1 MPKETIKSCNTFTIN
16 QPVPGNPNASYALPV
31 EDTIHVGWSN
41 FTDGWVQVAS
51 LRSETIL
58 GTPNAP
64 EHLSQPS
71 GLYVNLD
78 REGLNRLIR
87 ALRKARD
94 RAFGADA

>member
-1 MPKETIKSCNTFTIN
+1 MPKESVRSIAWPESAGDD
-16 QPVPGNPNASYALPV
+16 PGYR
-31 EDTIHVGWSN
+31 DTVDVAWSN

-51 LRSETIL
+51 LRAEPVPSSHDAPAHFTC
-58 GTPNAP
+58 PN
-64 EHLSQPS
+64 

-78 REGLNRLIR
+78 RDGINRLIR